1 MIEGTVVEH
10 RLDRQQLH
18 DPTVDI
24 QVTSH
29 LDGLDE
35 RRQRDRD
42 PHDASER
49 NLRRRMRA
57 EILDQSEIGVVDDRR
72 QRDRQLTDG
81 EAAEPRALGAPLDVV
96 ALCALLA
103 EVGRAARRVTRR
115 RRLM

>member
-1 MIEGTVVEH
+1 MIEGTVVKH
-10 RLDRQQLH
+10 RLDWQQLH
-18 DPTVDI
+18 DATVDV
-24 QVTSH
+24 QMTAH
-29 LDGLDE
+29 LDRFDE

-57 EILDQSEIGVVDDRR
+57 EILNQPEIGVVDDRR
-72 QRDRQLTDG
+72 QRDRKLTDG

-96 ALCALLA
+96 ARCALLA

-115 RRLM
+115 GRLM